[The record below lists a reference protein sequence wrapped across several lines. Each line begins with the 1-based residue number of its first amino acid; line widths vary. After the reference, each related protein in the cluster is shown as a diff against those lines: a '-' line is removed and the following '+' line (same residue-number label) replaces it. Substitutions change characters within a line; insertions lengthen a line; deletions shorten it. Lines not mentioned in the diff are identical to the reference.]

1 MKLQKCQNSRS
12 KKNRSGNDNYKLLIA
27 FVSSVVGF
35 LQNTEQHL
43 LNILDQAELAVVNS
57 INNVIDKLNNSI
69 DVSILIITFQCFIL
83 ILYSYVI
90 TCFCRSYK
98 PN

>member
-12 KKNRSGNDNYKLLIA
+12 KKNNSGNDNYKLLIA

-35 LQNTEQHL
+35 LQNIEQHL

-69 DVSILIITFQCFIL
+69 DVSILLITFQCFIL

-90 TCFCRSYK
+90 TCFSRSYK